1 MNQEQDERHRPD
13 DKGVIEPGCPKY
25 DFAAL
30 IQAVPISERRMVLDV
45 LQSIAGHGPENSPS
59 KPPSKPPSKARG
71 PDQGQGQ
78 ARARDAPAS
87 PKA

>member
-1 MNQEQDERHRPD
+1 VSQAKEGEKQQQVGDGQPSTE
-13 DKGVIEPGCPKY
+13 Y
-25 DFAAL
+25 QFAAL
-30 IQAVPISERRMVLDV
+30 FMAVARRHRQAVLDV
-45 LQSIAGHGPENSPS
+45 LACVASGPKKPSETPS
-59 KPPSKPPSKARG
+59 KAPSKARG